1 MFLPK
6 TRLGKALRLY
16 QDIPELFTAFAIFPL
31 FIELFPSLR
40 NYVTIGKV
48 LEKLYLLIEKTSHSA
63 LPKPDQNNIRGV

>member
-16 QDIPELFTAFAIFPL
+16 HDIPESFTAFAIFLL
-31 FIELFPSLR
+31 FIEMFPSLR
-40 NYVTIGKV
+40 NYVTIDKV
-48 LEKLYLLIEKTSHSA
+48 LEKLYLLIEKTSHPA